1 MVGIVVVSHSARLA
15 EGVVELA
22 AQMAAGVPIVA
33 AGGDDEGGMG
43 TSLDKVNAALAE
55 ADTGDGVVVLYDLGS
70 AQMTAEMA
78 IDLLGGDRVRLVD
91 APLVE
96 GALAAGT
103 EAAGGAD
110 LDAVAAAAAAS
121 GGGGPAAAP
130 TPDTTAIGEPAVT
143 AEVTLV
149 NPLGLHARPA
159 AQLVSELRGFDAA
172 VRLTNTATGASAD
185 GNSLLSVVGLAASG
199 GVRLAV
205 EATGPDAAAAVD
217 RVVALVESGF
227 GELRADGDEAGAPPQ
242 EAAGAAEPAAETA
255 AATVR
260 PEGALVG
267 APGAPGIAIGRA
279 VRLTR
284 ATPDI
289 PDTPA
294 DSPAA
299 ERARLADAIAAT
311 AAELE
316 RRARGAGGG
325 IFAAH
330 RELLDDPELREAVE
344 VRLRA
349 GDNAAQAWWTA
360 VSEIHDTVA
369 GLPGEV
375 FAARAA
381 DIADVGRQVLDALL
395 GAQAVPQVPSG
406 AVVVA
411 DDLVPSAVGAL
422 VTAGAAGVVLRGGA
436 PTAHA
441 TVLAR
446 TAELPLVLRL
456 GDAVDDIADGALLVL
471 DGDAGSV
478 AVDPPAEVVDAAVA
492 ERDRRAAERTAAIA
506 AAAAPVT
513 APDGE
518 RVVVAANAATA
529 AEARAAVERGA
540 EGIGL
545 LRTEFLFTERATLP
559 SEEEQVEALAA
570 VIDALDGRPAIVRT
584 LDVGGD
590 KPAPAL
596 GLDPVRNGFLG
607 QRGLRLSLAR
617 PDVFAT
623 QLRAILRVAEG
634 RRVSVMF
641 PFVTTVDEVRRARR
655 ALEDARRSLQ
665 ADGIAAGSVEE
676 VGIMVEIPAA
686 ALAAADFVDEVDF
699 FSVGSNDLVQ
709 YLMAADRTIAEV
721 ADHYRP
727 DADVVIDLI
736 GRVCAA
742 ARAAG
747 RWVGVCGEMAAD
759 PDLAVRLVD
768 VGVRELSMVAAAIP
782 AVKERLRRHA
792 GV

>member
-33 AGGDDEGGMG
+33 AGGDDDGGIG

-55 ADTGDGVVVLYDLGS
+55 ADGGDGVVVLYDLGS

-78 IDLLGGDRVRLVD
+78 IDFLGGDQVRLVD

-110 LDAVAAAAAAS
+110 LAAVAAAAAAA
-121 GGGGPAAAP
+121 GGDGGAAAAP
-130 TPDTTAIGEPAVT
+130 AETTEVGEAAVT
-143 AEVTLV
+143 RAVTLV

-159 AQLVSELRGFDAA
+159 AQLVAELRGFDAA
-172 VRLTNTATGASAD
+172 VRLTNTATGVQASA
-185 GNSLLSVVGLAASG
+185 NSLLSVVGLAAAG

-205 EATGPDAAAAVD
+205 EATGPDAAEAVD
-217 RVVALVESGF
+217 RVVALVEGGF
-227 GELRADGDEAGAPPQ
+227 GELVADG
-242 EAAGAAEPAAETA
+242 AETA
-255 AATVR
+255 GAESSTVDAPESAAVAD
-260 PEGALVG
+260 GALAG
-267 APGAPGIAIGRA
+267 APGAPGIAVGRA
-279 VRLTR
+279 ARLTR
-284 ATPDI
+284 SAPEI
-289 PDTPA
+289 PDTRA
-294 DSPAA
+294 TSPSA
-299 ERARLADAIAAT
+299 EQARLDDAIAAV
-311 AAELE
+311 AAELG
-316 RRARGAGGG
+316 RRARGSQGA

-330 RELLDDPELREAVE
+330 RELLDDPELREAVA

-369 GLPGEV
+369 SLPGEV

-395 GAQAVPQVPSG
+395 GERAVPQVPSG

-411 DDLVPSAVGAL
+411 DDLVPSHVGAL
-422 VTAGAAGVVLRGGA
+422 VAAGVAGVALRGGA

-456 GDAVDDIADGALLVL
+456 GDAVDDIPDGALLVL
-471 DGDAGSV
+471 DGDAGTV
-478 AVDPPAEVVDAAVA
+478 AVDPPRAAVDAAVA
-492 ERDRRAAERTAAIA
+492 ERDRRAGERTAAIA

-518 RVVVAANAATA
+518 PVVVAANAASA

-545 LRTEFLFTERATLP
+545 LRTEFLFAERATLP
-559 SEEEQVEALAA
+559 SEDEQVEALAA

-623 QLRAILRVAEG
+623 QLRAILRVAAG

-641 PFVTTVDEVRRARR
+641 PFVTVVDEVRAARR
-655 ALEDARRSLQ
+655 ALDEARRSLA
-665 ADGIAAGSVEE
+665 ADGVEAGTLEE

-686 ALAAADFVDEVDF
+686 ALAAADFVDDVDF

-721 ADHYRP
+721 AGHYRP
-727 DADVVIDLI
+727 DADVVVDLI
-736 GRVCAA
+736 GQVCAA
-742 ARAAG
+742 ARRAG

-759 PDLAVRLVD
+759 PDLAVRLVAA
-768 VGVRELSMVAAAIP
+768 GVRELSMVGAAIP
-782 AVKERLRRHA
+782 GVKARLRQHA